1 MKKKILIIIIIY
13 VLGVL
18 TPIIWGNVIK
28 DVLESKVIYTIKIK
42 RAFINLRPEVNLS
55 SDIIRQVY
63 KDEEFKVIKYFEGN
77 TYNWYQVIYEEGK
90 TGWVADTK
98 DNEWII
104 VENDCK

>member
-18 TPIIWGNVIK
+18 TPIIWGNVAK
-28 DVLESKVIYTIKIK
+28 NVLESKVIYTIKIK

-104 VENDCK
+104 VENECK